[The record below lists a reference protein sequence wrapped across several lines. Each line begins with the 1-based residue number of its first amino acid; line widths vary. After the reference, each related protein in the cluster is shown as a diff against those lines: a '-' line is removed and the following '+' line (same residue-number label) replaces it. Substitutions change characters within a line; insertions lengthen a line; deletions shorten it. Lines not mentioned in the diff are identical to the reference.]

1 MCCHHSFSMIFDQE
15 FDYRIQGVP
24 KVTERQTL
32 IKNINQK
39 QQI

>member
-1 MCCHHSFSMIFDQE
+1 MTSYKNSTVV
-15 FDYRIQGVP
+15 YIQGVP
-24 KVTERQTL
+24 KVTEPQTL